1 MDSNGSAYKTVVV
14 FNDAK
19 VVAGV
24 CEKLLAEARAND
36 FSEDDVFGI
45 HLALEE
51 AFVNAV
57 KHGNK
62 QDPEKKVTI
71 EYLITPEKFDVSITD
86 QGNGFDPEA
95 VPDCRSEE
103 NIFKSEGRGVL
114 LMRSYM
120 DVVEYNQAGN
130 RVHMTKYK
138 SKIES
143 KD

>member
-1 MDSNGSAYKTVVV
+1 MNSNASAHKVVVV
-14 FNDAK
+14 FNDVKA
-19 VVAGV
+19 VAGV
-24 CEKLLAEARAND
+24 CKKLLAEARANN
-36 FSEDDVFGI
+36 FNEDDIFGI

-71 EYLITPEKFDVSITD
+71 EYLITAEKFDVSITD
-86 QGNGFDPEA
+86 QGNGFDPET

-120 DVVEYNQAGN
+120 DVVEYNQVGN
-130 RVHMTKYK
+130 KVHMTKYK
-138 SKIES
+138 SGMAS
-143 KD
+143 KG